1 MTKYTFTKHKDTD
14 NKFDIS
20 VVTMEIEAVT
30 ITDIVEEFK
39 NFMIASGFG
48 EACVKRAL
56 GLDEE

>member
-1 MTKYTFTKHKDTD
+1 MTKFTFTKHKDVD

-20 VVTMEIEAVT
+20 VVTMEIEAVNV
-30 ITDIVEEFK
+30 TDIVEEFK

-48 EACVKRAL
+48 ESCVKRAL